1 MSDKKG
7 SLYIVSTPIGNLE
20 DITLRALRILKE
32 VDYILCE
39 DTRHSIKLLNH
50 YDIKKPLISL
60 HKFNEYETADQMID
74 RILAGEQAALIS
86 DAGTPLLSDPGNI
99 LVEKAID
106 SNIDL
111 IVIPGA
117 NALLPALIY
126 SGFDISSFTFF
137 GFLPKKKNQRKEI
150 FLSLE
155 NNTLPTVFYVSP
167 HELKTIL
174 KDIDAIL
181 PKRQIALSKEITKLY
196 EQTFRGAASELLEAL
211 EEPIKGEYVMVI
223 DRGIEQDQD
232 EIDISII
239 SDDELNEMYRMILS
253 SSNERKD
260 ALKQLALQLN
270 VPKRELYKRLFKK

>member
-1 MSDKKG
+1 MSNTTG
-7 SLYIVSTPIGNLE
+7 SLYIISTPIGNLE
-20 DITLRALRILKE
+20 DITLRALRILNE
-32 VDYILCE
+32 VDFILCE

-50 YDIKKPLISL
+50 YDIKKPLVSL
-60 HKFNEYETADQMID
+60 HKFNEYETSDQIID
-74 RILAGEQAALIS
+74 RIVNGEQAALIS

-106 SNIDL
+106 VHIEL
-111 IVIPGA
+111 IVLPGA

-126 SGFDISSFTFF
+126 SGFDISSFSFF
-137 GFLPKKKNQRKEI
+137 GFLPKKRNQRKEI

-155 NNTLPTVFYVSP
+155 NNTLPSVFYVSP
-167 HELKTIL
+167 HELKATL
-174 KDIDAIL
+174 KDIDALL

-196 EQTFRGAASELLEAL
+196 EHTFRGTAFEIIEAL

-223 DRGIEQDQD
+223 DRDIEHEEN
-232 EIDISII
+232 EIDISQI
-239 SDDELNEMYRMILS
+239 SDEELNEMYQMILS